1 MTPTETTDWE
11 RYYRRPCPAALLTRR
26 VTAHR
31 LLSVIRRHAP
41 RRAGGLVLAELGGGG
56 SCCQHFLERKLR
68 PAAYH
73 VVDNNPL
80 GLEMLRE
87 RPAVTLHRADLLRER
102 PPLTADVVFS
112 LGLIEHYPTAQRQR
126 LLAAH
131 FDLVAPDG
139 LVVLSFPTPTRLYR
153 LARGLAEGL
162 GQWRFPDEEPLPPP
176 AVIAAVAQY
185 GEIASNQVLWPIVL
199 TQALLALKPR
209 GCAAAQPASPALP
222 AGVLAG

>member
-1 MTPTETTDWE
+1 MTRTETTDWE
-11 RYYRRPCPAALLTRR
+11 RYYRRPCPAAMVTRR
-26 VTAHR
+26 FTTWR

-41 RRAGGLVLAELGGGG
+41 RRERGLVLVELGGGA
-56 SCCQHFLERKLR
+56 SCCQHLLTRHLR

-80 GLEMLRE
+80 GLELLRD
-87 RPAVTLHRADLLRER
+87 RPAVTLHQADLLRER
-102 PPLTADVVFS
+102 PPLTADVIFS
-112 LGLIEHYPTAQRQR
+112 LGLIEHYPADQRQR

-139 LVVLSFPTPTRLYR
+139 LVVISFPTPTRLYR
-153 LARGLAEGL
+153 LARGLAEALGL
-162 GQWRFPDEEPLPPP
+162 WRFPDEEPLPLP

-185 GEIASNQVLWPIVL
+185 GEIASSQVLWPIVF

-209 GCAAAQPASPALP
+209 RSAAVQPASNALP